1 LHGLLLDISKAQFWL
16 FFLLYLFAMTDI
28 FITSI
33 GIQMGFSEAN
43 PYLAVFIIHSGVP
56 VFDGFMLVA
65 GGLIST
71 FMMVALA
78 FVVSRIQK
86 MFSLE
91 FFVTALILMHFL
103 GILNWM
109 AIL

>member
-1 LHGLLLDISKAQFWL
+1 MHGLLLDISKAQFWL

-56 VFDGFMLVA
+56 VFDGFMLVV
-65 GGLIST
+65 GGLFATS
-71 FMMVALA
+71 MMLALC
-78 FVVSRIQK
+78 FLVTKIQK
-86 MFSLE
+86 VFSME
-91 FFVTALILMHFL
+91 FFVAMLVLLHFV
-103 GILNWM
+103 GILNWI